1 MPEVPANSTK
11 LGEPVDPREADRT
24 PPEPCRSTPGG
35 PRQRPPTVQ
44 TLTGRSS
51 PETGANSAKPG
62 SKVRPLADLS
72 GAAIPGSIDPREPEV
87 RAPDAATP
95 ESIDPRGAEIRAP
108 EARKAKLLTGRNS
121 PKKRANSIKIR
132 MPVET
137 CPLCLRM
144 YGRLSQ
150 HLILT
155 HKVENKEERRLLL
168 AIESGRINARAG
180 NCPIVGCG
188 KFSNRL
194 DRHIRTHSEIS
205 AVAQDDAIL
214 RCKRRV
220 VISKLT
226 ALRAS
231 NPAVPMVSTLDLE
244 EHQQLEGP
252 DVPPDQE
259 ELEEE
264 ECSSAVCMSQKKF
277 LRSQVA
283 DLNKQVDILTDS
295 LKNVTRRYRMLKRK
309 STPLGAVRVGQVARK
324 LLSSLGPEE
333 EDVAEEVLDDPAQT
347 TTPGEPSTSQQPED
361 RAEEPSTSKEQPSSS
376 TQEPREKS
384 PPQYP
389 DHVSVLNEILEEYRR
404 HHLGPDPTT
413 KLRENVGCQIYR
425 IKKFIAFM
433 AEGKGKLADFCFL
446 NETAK
451 LHAWVSSLR
460 KSNMTVTT
468 IQHYVM
474 NVGTFFS
481 YIAETPPPSCRLS
494 RNALIGLRRE
504 ILSLRKS
511 LKRGIAL
518 HRTSVRAE
526 KEVRVIAKSTLLKC
540 RTQAMQA
547 IPELLTL
554 LENNPSQ
561 KVQWQFYGHFAAL
574 LSSIYG
580 HRGGVFQN
588 ITIQEVLAAQK
599 STSQKAY
606 LINVTSH
613 KTNQAFGPAQ
623 IALTEEEYGW
633 VQRFLR
639 LKDQLPGGTEAKYFF
654 FTSTPNPCKNLN
666 NYFQEAWKSMGLP
679 GCPTFTDIRT
689 SIASHAK
696 FTHSNEDRLKIS
708 KFMCHDVKTADKF
721 YVTNLSAHQ
730 AMEHRRLFESAL
742 EGPERSPTKLATPIK
757 RKRSTKKPRSSKKPP
772 PASSELT
779 SGSTTP
785 EETEVRYQESGTSS
799 PESVEVNWH
808 PVTYCIRQSCV
819 IMINSSPCRFISF
832 ESVKQR
838 SLRRLA
844 KARWKEGRKERV
856 KEGWKQ
862 EQKEGR
868 KQEQKEEQKEE
879 RELKPK

>member
-1 MPEVPANSTK
+1 
-11 LGEPVDPREADRT
+11 
-24 PPEPCRSTPGG
+24 
-35 PRQRPPTVQ
+35 
-44 TLTGRSS
+44 
-51 PETGANSAKPG
+51 
-62 SKVRPLADLS
+62 
-72 GAAIPGSIDPREPEV
+72 
-87 RAPDAATP
+87 
-95 ESIDPRGAEIRAP
+95 
-108 EARKAKLLTGRNS
+108 
-121 PKKRANSIKIR
+121 
-132 MPVET
+132 MPVEI

-168 AIESGRINARAG
+168 AITTGRINARAG
-180 NCPIVGCG
+180 NCPILGCG
-188 KFSNRL
+188 RFSHRL

-205 AVAQDDAIL
+205 EVAQDDAIL
-214 RCKRRV
+214 CCKRRV

-244 EHQQLEGP
+244 EHEQLEDP
-252 DVPPDQE
+252 DVPPSLE
-259 ELEEE
+259 ELEAE
-264 ECSSAVCMSQKKF
+264 ECSNPECKRQKKF
-277 LRSQVA
+277 LRSQVVY
-283 DLNKQVDILTDS
+283 LNKQVDILTDS

-309 STPLGAVRVGQVARK
+309 STPLGAVRVGQVAQK

-333 EDVAEEVLDDPAQT
+333 EDVTEEVLDAPVQT
-347 TTPGEPSTSQQPED
+347 ITPGEPSTSQQPED
-361 RAEEPSTSKEQPSSS
+361 RAEEPSASKEQ
-376 TQEPREKS
+376 T
-384 PPQYP
+384 

-404 HHLGPDPTT
+404 HQLGPDPTT

-433 AEGKGKLADFCFL
+433 AEGKGKLSDFCFL

-460 KSNMTVTT
+460 KANMTVTT
-468 IQHYVM
+468 IRHYVM

-494 RNALIGLRRE
+494 RNALIGLHRE
-504 ILSLRKS
+504 IQSLRKS

-518 HRTSVRAE
+518 PRTS
-526 KEVRVIAKSTLLKC
+526 EVRVIAKSTLLKC

-554 LENNPSQ
+554 LEKKPTQ
-561 KVQWQFYGHFAAL
+561 KVLWQFYGHFVAL

-606 LINVTSH
+606 LVNVTSH

-639 LKDQLPGGTEAKYFF
+639 LKDQLPGGTEAKYLF

-679 GCPTFTDIRT
+679 GCPTFTDVRT
-689 SIASHAK
+689 SIASHA
-696 FTHSNEDRLKIS
+696 FRG
-708 KFMCHDVKTADKF
+708 
-721 YVTNLSAHQ
+721 Q
-730 AMEHRRLFESAL
+730 
-742 EGPERSPTKLATPIK
+742 
-757 RKRSTKKPRSSKKPP
+757 SS
-772 PASSELT
+772 S
-779 SGSTTP
+779 
-785 EETEVRYQESGTSS
+785 
-799 PESVEVNWH
+799 
-808 PVTYCIRQSCV
+808 
-819 IMINSSPCRFISF
+819 
-832 ESVKQR
+832 
-838 SLRRLA
+838 
-844 KARWKEGRKERV
+844 
-856 KEGWKQ
+856 
-862 EQKEGR
+862 
-868 KQEQKEEQKEE
+868 
-879 RELKPK
+879 

>member
-1 MPEVPANSTK
+1 MPGQVTSRSWDVLSFLTDPAIFAPTAKSQKWRRICNPLLQKASCHKQAECPEGHPTQ
-11 LGEPVDPREADRT
+11 PSQWF
-24 PPEPCRSTPGG
+24 PPFHD
-35 PRQRPPTVQ
+35 
-44 TLTGRSS
+44 GR
-51 PETGANSAKPG
+51 A
-62 SKVRPLADLS
+62 
-72 GAAIPGSIDPREPEV
+72 
-87 RAPDAATP
+87 
-95 ESIDPRGAEIRAP
+95 
-108 EARKAKLLTGRNS
+108 
-121 PKKRANSIKIR
+121 
-132 MPVET
+132 
-137 CPLCLRM
+137 
-144 YGRLSQ
+144 
-150 HLILT
+150 
-155 HKVENKEERRLLL
+155 
-168 AIESGRINARAG
+168 
-180 NCPIVGCG
+180 
-188 KFSNRL
+188 
-194 DRHIRTHSEIS
+194 
-205 AVAQDDAIL
+205 
-214 RCKRRV
+214 
-220 VISKLT
+220 
-226 ALRAS
+226 
-231 NPAVPMVSTLDLE
+231 
-244 EHQQLEGP
+244 QQLE
-252 DVPPDQE
+252 
-259 ELEEE
+259 
-264 ECSSAVCMSQKKF
+264 A
-277 LRSQVA
+277 LRTTYVRGARGRGLQ
-283 DLNKQVDILTDS
+283 QP
-295 LKNVTRRYRMLKRK
+295 RRMRYRMLKRK
-309 STPLGAVRVGQVARK
+309 STPLGAVRVG
-324 LLSSLGPEE
+324 
-333 EDVAEEVLDDPAQT
+333 QT

-361 RAEEPSTSKEQPSSS
+361 RAEEPSNKFYNRAPAVLRSQGRKALRSI
-376 TQEPREKS
+376 
-384 PPQYP
+384 P

-404 HHLGPDPTT
+404 HQLGPDPTT

-433 AEGKGKLADFCFL
+433 AEGKGKLSDFCFL

-481 YIAETPPPSCRLS
+481 FIAETPPPSCRLS
-494 RNALIGLRRE
+494 RNALIGLHRE
-504 ILSLRKS
+504 IQSLRKS

-633 VQRFLR
+633 
-639 LKDQLPGGTEAKYFF
+639 
-654 FTSTPNPCKNLN
+654 
-666 NYFQEAWKSMGLP
+666 EAWKSMGLP

-696 FTHSNEDRLKIS
+696 FTHSNKNRLKIS

-721 YVTNLSAHQ
+721 YVTNLSAQQ

-742 EGPERSPTKLATPIK
+742 EGPEQSPTKLATPIK
-757 RKRSTKKPRSSKKPP
+757 RKRSAKKPRASKKPP

-799 PESVEVNWH
+799 PESIECETEISEEAGQGEVE
-808 PVTYCIRQSCV
+808 RAGK
-819 IMINSSPCRFISF
+819 R
-832 ESVKQR
+832 
-838 SLRRLA
+838 
-844 KARWKEGRKERV
+844 G
-856 KEGWKQ
+856 
-862 EQKEGR
+862 
-868 KQEQKEEQKEE
+868 
-879 RELKPK
+879 